1 MDSTRKIREVWTL
14 KLKDFAKNSLLRPWD
29 GIIVVILILLS
40 FAPVLVFSLN
50 RASSP
55 TQEAVLSVDG
65 KEIKTFDLSDNSQAY
80 TYRYE
85 DKDGDYNLIEV
96 KGNRIRIKEADCG
109 DQICVRRG
117 WIDQSG
123 ETIVCLPHK
132 LLIEVKSSDG
142 GEPGSVIY

>member
-1 MDSTRKIREVWTL
+1 M

-142 GEPGSVIY
+142 GESGSVIY

>member
-1 MDSTRKIREVWTL
+1 ML
-14 KLKDFAKNSLLRPWD
+14 KLKDLAKNSLLRPWD
-29 GIIVVILILLS
+29 GLIILLLVLLS
-40 FAPVLVFSLN
+40 FAPVVVFSLN
-50 RASSP
+50 RASSS
-55 TQEAVLSVDG
+55 TQEALLSVDG
-65 KEIKTFDLSDNSQAY
+65 EEIKTFDLSDKSQTY

-85 DKDGDYNLIEV
+85 EKDGDYNLIEV
-96 KGNRIRIKEADCG
+96 KDGRIRIKEADCG

-132 LLIEVKSSDG
+132 LLIEIKSSDG

>member
-1 MDSTRKIREVWTL
+1 MKVVYTL

-40 FAPVLVFSLN
+40 FAPVVVFSLN
-50 RASSP
+50 RVSSP

-65 KEIKTFDLSDNSQAY
+65 KELKTFDLSDKSQAY

-85 DKDGDYNLIEV
+85 DKGGDYNLIEV

-132 LLIEVKSSDG
+132 LVIEIKSSDG

>member
-1 MDSTRKIREVWTL
+1 M
-14 KLKDFAKNSLLRPWD
+14 KLKDFDKNSLLRPWD

-117 WIDQSG
+117 WIEQSG

>member
-1 MDSTRKIREVWTL
+1 MIREKMKVVYTL

-40 FAPVLVFSLN
+40 FAPVVVFSLN
-50 RASSP
+50 RVSSP

-65 KEIKTFDLSDNSQAY
+65 KELKTFDLSNKSQTY

-132 LLIEVKSSDG
+132 LVIEIKSSDG

>member
-1 MDSTRKIREVWTL
+1 MWTL

-117 WIDQSG
+117 WIEQSG

>member
-117 WIDQSG
+117 WIEQSG

>member
-1 MDSTRKIREVWTL
+1 M

-29 GIIVVILILLS
+29 GIIVVIFILLS

>member
-1 MDSTRKIREVWTL
+1 M

-65 KEIKTFDLSDNSQAY
+65 IEIKTFDLSDNSQAY

-85 DKDGDYNLIEV
+85 DKDGDSNLIEV
-96 KGNRIRIKEADCG
+96 KGNLIRIKEADCG

-117 WIDQSG
+117 WIEQSG

>member
-1 MDSTRKIREVWTL
+1 MKVVYTL

-40 FAPVLVFSLN
+40 FAPVVVFSLN
-50 RASSP
+50 RVSSP

-65 KEIKTFDLSDNSQAY
+65 KELKTFDLSNKSQTY

-132 LLIEVKSSDG
+132 LVIEIKSSDG

>member
-1 MDSTRKIREVWTL
+1 MLL

-29 GIIVVILILLS
+29 GIIVVILLLLS
-40 FAPVLVFSLN
+40 FAPVVVFSLTRSN
-50 RASSP
+50 SP

-65 KEIKTFDLSDNSQAY
+65 QEIKSFDLSDKSQSY
-80 TYRYE
+80 TYRYK

-96 KGNRIRIKEADCG
+96 KGDRIRIKEASCG

-132 LLIEVKSSDG
+132 LVIEIKSSDG

>member
-1 MDSTRKIREVWTL
+1 M
-14 KLKDFAKNSLLRPWD
+14 KLKDLAKNSLLRPWD
-29 GIIVVILILLS
+29 GLIILLLVLLS
-40 FAPVLVFSLN
+40 FAPVVVFSLN
-50 RASSP
+50 RASSS

-65 KEIKTFDLSDNSQAY
+65 EEIKTFDLSDKSQTY

-85 DKDGDYNLIEV
+85 EKDRDYNLIEV
-96 KGNRIRIKEADCG
+96 KDGRIRIKEADCG

-132 LLIEVKSSDG
+132 LLIEIKSSDG

>member
-1 MDSTRKIREVWTL
+1 M

-117 WIDQSG
+117 WIEQSG

-142 GEPGSVIY
+142 GEPGSVIYNCPYYE

>member
-1 MDSTRKIREVWTL
+1 MWTL

-96 KGNRIRIKEADCG
+96 KGNRILIKEADCG

-117 WIDQSG
+117 WIEQSG

>member
-1 MDSTRKIREVWTL
+1 MYNL

-117 WIDQSG
+117 WIEQSG

>member
-1 MDSTRKIREVWTL
+1 M
-14 KLKDFAKNSLLRPWD
+14 KLKDLAKNSLLRPWD
-29 GIIVVILILLS
+29 GLIILLLVLLS
-40 FAPVLVFSLN
+40 FAPVVVFSLN
-50 RASSP
+50 RASSS

-65 KEIKTFDLSDNSQAY
+65 EEIKTFDLSDKSQNY

-85 DKDGDYNLIEV
+85 EKDGDYNLIEV
-96 KGNRIRIKEADCG
+96 KDGRIRIKEADCG

-132 LLIEVKSSDG
+132 LLIEIKSSDG

>member
-1 MDSTRKIREVWTL
+1 MKEVCTL

-40 FAPVLVFSLN
+40 FAPVVVFSLN
-50 RASSP
+50 RVSSP

-65 KEIKTFDLSDNSQAY
+65 KKLKTFDLSDKSQAY

-132 LLIEVKSSDG
+132 LVIEIKSSDG
-142 GEPGSVIY
+142 GGPGSVIY

>member
-1 MDSTRKIREVWTL
+1 MYNL

-29 GIIVVILILLS
+29 GIIVLILVVLS
-40 FAPVLVFSLN
+40 FAPVVVFSLN
-50 RASSP
+50 RTASP
-55 TQEAVLSVDG
+55 MQEAVLSVDG
-65 KEIKTFDLSDNSQAY
+65 QEIKTLDLSDKSQSY

-85 DKDGDYNLIEV
+85 DKDGDYNLIEI
-96 KGNRIRIKEADCG
+96 KEGRIRIKEANCG

-132 LLIEVKSSDG
+132 LLIEIKSSDG

>member
-1 MDSTRKIREVWTL
+1 ML
-14 KLKDFAKNSLLRPWD
+14 KLKDLAKNSLLRPWD
-29 GIIVVILILLS
+29 GLIILLLVLLS
-40 FAPVLVFSLN
+40 FAPVVVFSLN
-50 RASSP
+50 RASSS

-65 KEIKTFDLSDNSQAY
+65 EEIKTFDLSDKSQNY

-85 DKDGDYNLIEV
+85 EKDGDYNLIEV
-96 KGNRIRIKEADCG
+96 KDGRIRIKEADCG

-132 LLIEVKSSDG
+132 LLIEIKSSDG

>member
-1 MDSTRKIREVWTL
+1 M

-29 GIIVVILILLS
+29 GIIVLILIVLS
-40 FAPVLVFSLN
+40 FAPIIVFSLN
-50 RASSP
+50 RTASP
-55 TQEAVLSVDG
+55 TQEAILSVDG
-65 KEIKTFDLSDNSQAY
+65 KKIKTFDLSDSSKGY

-85 DKDGDYNLIEV
+85 DSDGDYNLIEV
-96 KGNRIRIKEADCG
+96 KSGRIRIKEANCG

-117 WIDQSG
+117 WIKQSG

-132 LLIEVKSSDG
+132 LLIEIKSSDG

>member
-1 MDSTRKIREVWTL
+1 ML
-14 KLKDFAKNSLLRPWD
+14 KLKDLAKNSLLRPWD
-29 GIIVVILILLS
+29 GLIILLLVLLS
-40 FAPVLVFSLN
+40 FAPVVVFSLN
-50 RASSP
+50 RASSS
-55 TQEAVLSVDG
+55 TQEAILSVDG
-65 KEIKTFDLSDNSQAY
+65 EEIKTFDLSDKSQTY

-85 DKDGDYNLIEV
+85 EKDGDYNLIEV
-96 KGNRIRIKEADCG
+96 KDGRIRIKEADCG

-132 LLIEVKSSDG
+132 LLIEIKSSDG

>member
-1 MDSTRKIREVWTL
+1 MWTL

>member
-1 MDSTRKIREVWTL
+1 ML
-14 KLKDFAKNSLLRPWD
+14 KLKDLAKNSLLRPWD
-29 GIIVVILILLS
+29 GLIILLLVLLS
-40 FAPVLVFSLN
+40 FAPVVVFSLN
-50 RASSP
+50 RASSS

-65 KEIKTFDLSDNSQAY
+65 EEIKTFDLSDKSQTY

-85 DKDGDYNLIEV
+85 EKDGDYNLIEV
-96 KGNRIRIKEADCG
+96 KDGRIRIKEADCG

-132 LLIEVKSSDG
+132 LLIEIKSSDG

>member
-1 MDSTRKIREVWTL
+1 M

-109 DQICVRRG
+109 AQICVRRG

>member
-1 MDSTRKIREVWTL
+1 MIREKLKEVYTL

-50 RASSP
+50 RTTSS

-65 KEIKTFDLSDNSQAY
+65 KELKTFDLSDNSQSY

-96 KGNRIRIKEADCG
+96 KGNRIRIKEANCG

-117 WIDQSG
+117 WIDESG

-132 LLIEVKSSDG
+132 LLIEIKSSDG

>member
-1 MDSTRKIREVWTL
+1 MLL

-29 GIIVVILILLS
+29 GIIVVILLLLS
-40 FAPVLVFSLN
+40 FAPVVVFSLTRSN
-50 RASSP
+50 NP

-65 KEIKTFDLSDNSQAY
+65 QEIKSFDLSDQSQSY

-96 KGNRIRIKEADCG
+96 KGDRIRIKEADCG

-132 LLIEVKSSDG
+132 LVIEIKSSDG

>member
-1 MDSTRKIREVWTL
+1 ML
-14 KLKDFAKNSLLRPWD
+14 KLKDLAKNSLLRPWD
-29 GIIVVILILLS
+29 GLIILLLVLLS
-40 FAPVLVFSLN
+40 FAPVVVFSLN
-50 RASSP
+50 RASSS

-65 KEIKTFDLSDNSQAY
+65 EEIKTFDLSDKSQTY

-85 DKDGDYNLIEV
+85 EKDRDYNLIEV
-96 KGNRIRIKEADCG
+96 KDGRIRIKEADCG

-132 LLIEVKSSDG
+132 LLIEIKSSDG

>member
-1 MDSTRKIREVWTL
+1 ML
-14 KLKDFAKNSLLRPWD
+14 KLKDLAKNSLLRPWD
-29 GIIVVILILLS
+29 GLIILLLVLLS
-40 FAPVLVFSLN
+40 FAPVVVFSLN
-50 RASSP
+50 RASSS

-65 KEIKTFDLSDNSQAY
+65 EEIKTFDLSDKSQTY

-85 DKDGDYNLIEV
+85 EKDGDYNLIEV
-96 KGNRIRIKEADCG
+96 KDGRIRIKEADCG

-132 LLIEVKSSDG
+132 LLIEIKSS
-142 GEPGSVIY
+142 

>member
-1 MDSTRKIREVWTL
+1 ML
-14 KLKDFAKNSLLRPWD
+14 KLKDLAKNSLLRPWD
-29 GIIVVILILLS
+29 GPIILLLVLLS
-40 FAPVLVFSLN
+40 FAPVVVFSLN
-50 RASSP
+50 RASSS

-65 KEIKTFDLSDNSQAY
+65 EEIKIFDLSDKSQTY

-85 DKDGDYNLIEV
+85 EKDGDYNLIEV
-96 KGNRIRIKEADCG
+96 KDGRIRIKEADCG

-132 LLIEVKSSDG
+132 LLIEIKSSDG

>member
-96 KGNRIRIKEADCG
+96 KGNRIRIKQADCG

-117 WIDQSG
+117 WIEQSG

>member
-1 MDSTRKIREVWTL
+1 M
-14 KLKDFAKNSLLRPWD
+14 KLKDLAKNSLLRPWD
-29 GIIVVILILLS
+29 GLIILLLVLLS
-40 FAPVLVFSLN
+40 FAPVVVFSLN
-50 RASSP
+50 RASSS

-65 KEIKTFDLSDNSQAY
+65 EEIKTFDLSDKSQTY

-85 DKDGDYNLIEV
+85 EKDGDYNLIEV
-96 KGNRIRIKEADCG
+96 KDGRIRIKEADCG

-132 LLIEVKSSDG
+132 LLIEIKSSDG

>member
-1 MDSTRKIREVWTL
+1 M

-40 FAPVLVFSLN
+40 FAPVVVFSLN
-50 RASSP
+50 RVSSP

-65 KEIKTFDLSDNSQAY
+65 KELKTFDLSNKSQTY

-132 LLIEVKSSDG
+132 LVIEIKSSDG